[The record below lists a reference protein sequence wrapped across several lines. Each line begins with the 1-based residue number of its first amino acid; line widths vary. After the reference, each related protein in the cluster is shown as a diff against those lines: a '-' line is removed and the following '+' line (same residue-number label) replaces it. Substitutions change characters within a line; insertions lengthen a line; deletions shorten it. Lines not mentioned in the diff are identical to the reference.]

1 MSQYYHFVQ
10 TRKGARKSQ
19 NRARVWFAVLISERK
34 ECREGELNADC
45 ESFSSDLTNFT
56 ILERAM
62 CCERTK
68 KATREKARDRDRER
82 EKSRE

>member
-1 MSQYYHFVQ
+1 VVRRSDI
-10 TRKGARKSQ
+10 REKG
-19 NRARVWFAVLISERK
+19 K

-62 CCERTK
+62 CCEREK
-68 KATREKARDRDRER
+68 RRETETETERER
-82 EKSRE
+82 EKSRMNKRKLRTKEGREKWVIGPHP